1 MTGIDRRLRR
11 PEPPSG
17 HLGEIVHDY
26 LDDRLPP
33 ATRHRADQHLLVCGL
48 CRARVEQ
55 ERALVAVLRSCPTD
69 PGRHAR
75 LRAGLLDLARTET
88 GPEQGV
94 PDPPRRG
101 GRSAPGVLDR
111 GAPAQYRSVRNGLTA
126 ATLAVVGCAGVAVVV
141 VVTSNPVH
149 APVPGRAPAVQVRP
163 TGTAVTDPHVV
174 GVASQRADVD
184 ARDAVRAVS
193 DGAPPVGTP

>member
-1 MTGIDRRLRR
+1 MTGIDRLRR
-11 PEPPSG
+11 PQPPSG
-17 HLGEIVHDY
+17 HLGEAVHDY

-88 GPEQGV
+88 TPERRE
-94 PDPPRRG
+94 PEPPRRG

-111 GAPAQYRSVRNGLTA
+111 TAPAQYRSVRSGLTA

-141 VVTSNPVH
+141 VVTSNPVQ
-149 APVPGRAPAVQVRP
+149 APAPGRAPAVQVRP
-163 TGTAVTDPHVV
+163 ASTVVPDVHVG
-174 GVASQRADVD
+174 GVAAQRADVD
-184 ARDAVRAVS
+184 ARDAVRRVS
-193 DGAPPVGTP
+193 NVAPPVDTP